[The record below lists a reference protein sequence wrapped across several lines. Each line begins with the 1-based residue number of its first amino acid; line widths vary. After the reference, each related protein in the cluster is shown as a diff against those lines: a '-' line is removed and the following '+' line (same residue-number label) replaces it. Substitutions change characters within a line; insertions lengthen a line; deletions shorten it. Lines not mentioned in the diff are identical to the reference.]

1 MLESNSHSKSPY
13 RAQLFFVGLILII
26 GISRHLPLSH
36 PEWFNFSPILSLFL
50 ISGAMLK
57 GVWSWIAP
65 ILAVFVTDLVLNP
78 SYGVSLLEPF
88 MVATSFSYLLV
99 FLLGKFLV
107 KTKNLGVLI
116 VGGIVGALTFHIV
129 TCAFAWWGNP
139 AYAKSFVGLF
149 QAITVGQP
157 GFPPAYL
164 FLKNTL
170 ISSIIFT
177 TAIGWI
183 ALRIRQPI
191 VSSRVKANAAKAN

>member
-1 MLESNSHSKSPY
+1 MSETKSHAKSPY

-26 GISRHLPLSH
+26 GISRHMPLSH
-36 PEWFNFSPILSLFL
+36 PEWFNFSPVLSLFL

-65 ILAVFVTDLVLNP
+65 IIAVFVTDLVLNP
-78 SYGVSLLEPF
+78 SYGVSFFEPF
-88 MVATSFSYLLV
+88 MLATSFSYLLV

-107 KTKNLGVLI
+107 KAKTLGILI
-116 VGGIVGALTFHIV
+116 GGGIVGALTFHIV
-129 TCAFAWWGNP
+129 TCSFAWWGNP
-139 AYAKSFVGLF
+139 AYAKSLIGLF

-177 TAIGWI
+177 TAIGWV
-183 ALRIRQPI
+183 ALRIQEP
-191 VSSRVKANAAKAN
+191 VATSRVKSSAARAN

>member
-1 MLESNSHSKSPY
+1 MPVTKSHAKSPY

-36 PEWFNFSPILSLFL
+36 PEWFNFSPVLSLFL

-78 SYGVSLLEPF
+78 SYGVSFLEPF
-88 MVATSFSYLLV
+88 MLATSFSYLLV

-107 KTKNLGVLI
+107 KAKTLGILI
-116 VGGIVGALTFHIV
+116 GGGIVGALTFHIV
-129 TCAFAWWGNP
+129 TCSFAWWGNP
-139 AYAKSFVGLF
+139 AYAKSLIGLF

-177 TAIGWI
+177 TAIGWF
-183 ALRIRQPI
+183 ALRIQEP
-191 VSSRVKANAAKAN
+191 VATSRVKSSAARAN